1 MANNVKN
8 ILIDGQK
15 VTANLHYLGDELVWV
30 TVKGKEHIVPRKFWD
45 GTVRSYKEPLGGP
58 RYGRIEGDEEE
69 GNKPPVSKT
78 MLLNGIVL
86 GITEIHSTPLWVT
99 VRDSMGDS
107 HILPREFFEGKVPC
121 YITRQG
127 RYDSHIRPPPHQE
140 LIQRIEYVLH
150 SGYDAT
156 DRELLREAL
165 AALKERA

>member
-1 MANNVKN
+1 MDSRSKEF
-8 ILIDGQK
+8 LIDGKK
-15 VTANLHYLGDELVWV
+15 VTAKLSYRGMELVWV
-30 TVKGKEHIVPRKFWD
+30 MVKGKEHIVPRTFWD
-45 GTVRSYKEPLGGP
+45 GDLRTYTQPMGGP
-58 RYGRIEGDEEE
+58 KYELVKEGDVP
-69 GNKPPVSKT
+69 KPSKT

-127 RYDSHIRPPPHQE
+127 RYDSHNRPPPHQE